1 MFGPSLSTVTWME
14 LGIGDTD
21 RGGFSSDP
29 GNVDGEWGCGCS
41 DGHGREG
48 NAGEG

>member
-1 MFGPSLSTVTWME
+1 MFGPSLSTVIWME
-14 LGIGDTD
+14 LGIGDID
-21 RGGFSSDP
+21 RGGYSSDP
-29 GNVDGEWGCGCS
+29 GDIDGEWGCGWS

>member
-1 MFGPSLSTVTWME
+1 M
-14 LGIGDTD
+14 IY
-21 RGGFSSDP
+21 RGGYSNDP
-29 GNVDGEWGCGCS
+29 GDIDGEWGCGWS